1 MFESSTPSELIT
13 QNERENNQLF
23 KTKRKKSLKSS
34 TLLWL
39 LVKKDIKEIFEHSDF
54 KYAHPKKR
62 KKFKCCGI
70 GLYSKRDLALNDD
83 TFLEHV

>member
-1 MFESSTPSELIT
+1 
-13 QNERENNQLF
+13 
-23 KTKRKKSLKSS
+23 
-34 TLLWL
+34 
-39 LVKKDIKEIFEHSDF
+39 VKKDIKEIFEHSDF